1 MKFDY
6 SVRVDHFN
14 LTLISKDKKM
24 KKVLAL
30 VITALISFSAIA
42 ADAPA
47 ADPKATAKPADKKA
61 APAADKKAMPTP
73 SAEAPAK
80 K

>member
-1 MKFDY
+1 
-6 SVRVDHFN
+6 
-14 LTLISKDKKM
+14 M
-24 KKVLAL
+24 KKLLAL
-30 VITALISFSAIA
+30 VITALISFTAIA

-61 APAADKKAMPTP
+61 APAADKKAVPAP
-73 SAEAPAK
+73 AAEAPAK

>member
-1 MKFDY
+1 
-6 SVRVDHFN
+6 
-14 LTLISKDKKM
+14 M
-24 KKVLAL
+24 KKLLAL

-47 ADPKATAKPADKKA
+47 TDPKAAVKPADKKA
-61 APAADKKAMPTP
+61 TPAADKKAMPSP
-73 SAEAPAK
+73 AAEAPAK

>member
-1 MKFDY
+1 
-6 SVRVDHFN
+6 
-14 LTLISKDKKM
+14 M
-24 KKVLAL
+24 KKILAL

-47 ADPKATAKPADKKA
+47 EDPKAAAKPADKKA
-61 APAADKKAMPTP
+61 APAAADKKAMPAP
-73 SAEAPAK
+73 AAEAPAK